1 MNGGLSRLLV
11 AMLVVGLVAG
21 VGGSAVPIGA
31 APLGALDG
39 SFTTALALRRA
50 ATGGPFRQAA
60 QVILLMPTES
70 GVTESPVSPAMAP
83 VHIVGWRDAASL
95 LFVRSADGGYEMM
108 SYDPTS
114 GAGQPLTA
122 GLDLDWRYALAPDR
136 TRVVSW
142 PYVLE
147 GAAPFTDLRVY
158 DAATMTLRGE
168 FPIPAAGLAG
178 AGLAGWHAG
187 RAYFFT
193 QTPGDVFL
201 MVDLNSG
208 MVSGP
213 IDLLAPGDGDE
224 SIADAS
230 LSTTSG
236 LALVG
241 RINPK
246 NLSGVYTVP
255 LQIPDYW
262 PVTTPQEPRPS
273 AQSQARTFSAVDEAQ
288 RVRWSHDGGR
298 VAIVA
303 ATPGEFGFSSIYLA
317 DPAFAAAT
325 VAGGRAAFDSCVLF
339 TPDDRWLLYV
349 GEAGDSLMALSLAD
363 PGAPPQLLVSGPP
376 ALDLCEAA
384 WQPATGQ
391 TISGGTGGTGGVT
404 LGGGETPAAEP
415 IAVGEV
421 ATGQITNETFAVDYA
436 IALGAGEVITV
447 SMLRRG
453 GELDPLLIIFDPDGR
468 ELARNDD
475 AAVQIGDTF
484 VNAQIVDFTAPA
496 DGTYTIQA
504 TRFQGQ
510 TGLTTGMY
518 ELRVE
523 AGGRPVAQ
531 PPAAIAVGDTVTG
544 QIAGDVHGVEYLITL
559 AAGQSITVTMQRQS
573 GDLDPYLSIRDAV
586 GGQLAYNDDAAT
598 TVGGVGLNAQIAD
611 FVAPFQGTY
620 SILATRY
627 LQQAGTTTGQY
638 VLSGPP
644 GRGGGGLPSAVPI
657 RVGDSVI
664 GEITDARYAVDYAIT
679 LRAGEAITVTM
690 ERQGGSLDAYLSILD
705 PSGRELAFNDDA
717 AVQVGISTLN
727 AQIENFTAPADG
739 TYTIRATRLLGQE
752 GATSGQYLLRVTGA
766 SGLRPTPIPTVTPF
780 VLPTPVGAATT
791 VVNGV
796 ETGQTISVGQT
807 RTGEIRG
814 DVYAVEYA
822 ITLRAGET
830 IAVTMQQLDGNLDA
844 VLVIWDPNDQAAAI
858 NDDAPTQIGTTT
870 YNAHITSYTAPV
882 DGTYD
887 IWATRYRFDEGDTT
901 GRFEISVTVGT
912 PSTTVS
918 GGAVR
923 PGETVTGSITA
934 AVWAVDYTITLR
946 AGETI
951 TVTMERLDGDL
962 DPYLIIMDNFGND
975 LVFND
980 DAETQVGGSSLNA
993 QIAGFVAPG
1002 DGTYVIR
1009 ATRYFQ
1015 AGGSSAGSFQVRVE
1029 GGAAQSNQK

>member
-1 MNGGLSRLLV
+1 MV
-11 AMLVVGLVAG
+11 
-21 VGGSAVPIGA
+21 
-31 APLGALDG
+31 
-39 SFTTALALRRA
+39 SF
-50 ATGGPFRQAA
+50 
-60 QVILLMPTES
+60 
-70 GVTESPVSPAMAP
+70 
-83 VHIVGWRDAASL
+83 
-95 LFVRSADGGYEMM
+95 
-108 SYDPTS
+108 DPTS

-122 GLDLDWRYALAPDR
+122 GLDLDRRYALAPDR
-136 TRVVSW
+136 SRVVSW
-142 PYVLE
+142 PYALE
-147 GAAPFTDLRVY
+147 GAAPFADVRVY
-158 DAATMTLRGE
+158 DAATMALRGD

-208 MVSGP
+208 LVSGP

-298 VAIVA
+298 AAVVA

-325 VAGGRAAFDSCVLF
+325 AVGGRAAFDSCVLF

-349 GEAGDSLMALSLAD
+349 GEAGDSLMALSLAE
-363 PGAPPQLLVSGPP
+363 PSAPPQLLVSGPP

-404 LGGGETPAAEP
+404 LGGGETPPAQL
-415 IAVGEV
+415 IAIGEV

-436 IALGAGEVITV
+436 VALGAGEVITV
-447 SMLRRG
+447 SMLRRS

-504 TRFQGQ
+504 TRFQGPS
-510 TGLTTGMY
+510 GPTTGTY

-544 QIAGDVHGVEYLITL
+544 QISGDVHGVEYLITL

-573 GDLDPYLSIRDAV
+573 GDLDPYLSIRDAA

-638 VLSGPP
+638 VLSVTP
-644 GRGGGGLPSAVPI
+644 GRGGGGVPSAVPI
-657 RVGDSVI
+657 NVGDSVI

-679 LRAGEAITVTM
+679 LRAGEV
-690 ERQGGSLDAYLSILD
+690 
-705 PSGRELAFNDDA
+705 
-717 AVQVGISTLN
+717 
-727 AQIENFTAPADG
+727 
-739 TYTIRATRLLGQE
+739 
-752 GATSGQYLLRVTGA
+752 
-766 SGLRPTPIPTVTPF
+766 
-780 VLPTPVGAATT
+780 
-791 VVNGV
+791 
-796 ETGQTISVGQT
+796 
-807 RTGEIRG
+807 
-814 DVYAVEYA
+814 
-822 ITLRAGET
+822 
-830 IAVTMQQLDGNLDA
+830 
-844 VLVIWDPNDQAAAI
+844 
-858 NDDAPTQIGTTT
+858 
-870 YNAHITSYTAPV
+870 
-882 DGTYD
+882 
-887 IWATRYRFDEGDTT
+887 
-901 GRFEISVTVGT
+901 
-912 PSTTVS
+912 
-918 GGAVR
+918 
-923 PGETVTGSITA
+923 
-934 AVWAVDYTITLR
+934 
-946 AGETI
+946 I

-962 DPYLIIMDNFGND
+962 DPYLIIMDNFGNE

-993 QIAGFVAPG
+993 QIVGFVASG
-1002 DGTYVIR
+1002 EGTYVIR

-1015 AGGSSAGSFQVRVE
+1015 AGGSSAGRFQVRLE
-1029 GGAAQSNQK
+1029 GGAAQSSQK